1 MAAPARSATARS
13 VLSRY
18 RPRWQPERAET
29 RVICSIRASL
39 APCTGLALLRSL
51 RTHSDAAAIALPN
64 PAARTQ
70 LYFLS
75 WIFVLCSLAGTFLLL
90 FLRHASPRQLAR
102 TLSTARLA
110 TPARTRTLRAHGRC
124 PATNDTTCG
133 PPEWLTGKLQDEGT
147 RSVRSPPRRP
157 PLLATPIATPLQG
170 GRPERSGLLFLKL
183 LFFWLHVKKRTKKHV
198 FSLWRGA
205 TASNRQAKLGL
216 DSGRG

>member
-1 MAAPARSATARS
+1 MCARSHVATQRS
-13 VLSRY
+13 RTHRRWLPPHGSRG
-18 RPRWQPERAET
+18 P
-29 RVICSIRASL
+29 L

-70 LYFLS
+70 LSFLS
-75 WIFVLCSLAGTFLLL
+75 WIFVLCSLAGTFSSS

-102 TLSTARLA
+102 TLSAARLA
-110 TPARTRTLRAHGRC
+110 TLARTRTLRAHGRC

-183 LFFWLHVKKRTKKHV
+183 PL
-198 FSLWRGA
+198 
-205 TASNRQAKLGL
+205 NC
-216 DSGRG
+216 GRGLPALH